1 MPCGIVNRVALPQYL
16 TMTAVDLTL
25 YIGIFVFAMT
35 GALKARTHRMDV
47 LGGSVL
53 AFATAYGGGTL
64 RDLLIG
70 IRPGWIND
78 PIALWLV
85 GGAVGVVFLFRQ
97 NIGRFEKILFV
108 TDAIGL
114 GMFTLGGIER
124 SLAHGV
130 TESYALVLGVVS
142 ACFGGLIADLLSG
155 RVPSLLQ
162 KGELYATAAALG
174 GLLYILLRH
183 LFLSQNIAL
192 LVCVGAVVAIRVVS
206 VKRKIE
212 LPHI

>member
-1 MPCGIVNRVALPQYL
+1 
-16 TMTAVDLTL
+16 MTATDLVL
-25 YIGIFVFAMT
+25 YIGVFVFALT
-35 GALKARTHRMDV
+35 GALKARTHRMDI
-47 LGGSVL
+47 LGGTVL

-70 IRPGWIND
+70 IRVGWIND

-85 GGAVGVVFLFRQ
+85 GSAVVVVFLFRQ
-97 NIGRFEKILFV
+97 NIGNFEKTLFV

-114 GMFTLGGIER
+114 GMFTLGGIDR
-124 SLAHGV
+124 SLAHGI
-130 TESYALVLGVVS
+130 TESYALVLGVMS
-142 ACFGGLIADLLSG
+142 ASFGGLIADLLSG

-162 KGELYATAAALG
+162 KGELYATAAAAG
-174 GLLYILLRH
+174 GLLYLLLYALH
-183 LFLSQNIAL
+183 FSHNLS
-192 LVCVGAVVAIRVVS
+192 LVICVAAVVAIRVVS

>member
-1 MPCGIVNRVALPQYL
+1 M
-16 TMTAVDLTL
+16 TMVDFIL
-25 YIGIFVFAMT
+25 YTGIFVFAMT
-35 GALKARTHRMDV
+35 GALKARAHRMDI
-47 LGGSVL
+47 LGASVL

-64 RDLLIG
+64 RDVLIG

-85 GGAVGVVFLFRQ
+85 GGAVFVVFLLRQ
-97 NIGRFEKILFV
+97 NIANFEKTLFV

-114 GMFTLGGIER
+114 GMFTMGGIER
-124 SLAHGV
+124 SLVHGILP
-130 TESYALVLGVVS
+130 SYALVLGVMS

-155 RVPSLLQ
+155 RVPALLQ

-174 GLLYILLRH
+174 GGLYLLLNQLP
-183 LFLSQNIAL
+183 LSQNLAL
-192 LVCVGAVVAIRVVS
+192 GICVAATVLIRVVS